1 MKSMTG
7 YGYAEKAHPTFS
19 LSVEIKSYNN
29 RYLEIICNLPPFLGA
44 YEAEISTLVS
54 EKAAR
59 GRVEVF
65 VKVKTLK
72 SDLQVVVDKEA
83 VERLSEAFAQI
94 GIFSGKA
101 LKPALSDYLN
111 QEGVLVGISERDSEL
126 YREDLFAAL
135 DEALNQFSAAKKREG
150 KATALHLAELGKEI
164 SVSLAVIEA
173 NADRLEE
180 HIKQNLL
187 RRFHELLGDQQ
198 FDEHRI
204 IQEVAV
210 MLVRYSAAEE
220 ISRLGIH
227 LQEYHSL
234 LQAKEPVGK
243 RLDFLCQEMNREI
256 NTIGSKSQLVEMNL
270 EVVKMKNSLE
280 NIREQARNIE

>member
-7 YGYAEKAHPTFS
+7 YGYAEKAHSVFS

-29 RYLEIICNLPPFLGA
+29 RYLEIICNLPPFLSG
-44 YEAEISTLVS
+44 YELEISNMVS

-72 SDLQVVVDKEA
+72 SDLQVVVDKEV
-83 VERLSEAFAQI
+83 VERLSEAFARI
-94 GIFSGKA
+94 GAISGKA
-101 LKPALSDYLN
+101 LKPALSDYLS
-111 QEGVLVGISERDSEL
+111 QEGVLVSISERDGEL

-135 DEALNQFSAAKKREG
+135 DEALEQFTAAKEREG
-150 KATALHLAELGKEI
+150 AATALHLTELGKEI
-164 SVSLAVIEA
+164 GASLAVIEA
-173 NADRLEE
+173 GADRLEE

-187 RRFHELLGDQQ
+187 KRFDELLGDKQ
-198 FDEHRI
+198 FDENRI
-204 IQEVAV
+204 LQEVAV

-227 LQEYHSL
+227 LKEYHSL
-234 LQAKEPVGK
+234 LQTKEPVGK

-256 NTIGSKSQLVEMNL
+256 NTIGSKSQLVELNL

>member
-1 MKSMTG
+1 MTG
-7 YGYAEKAHPTFS
+7 YGYAEKAHPVFS

-29 RYLEIICNLPPFLGA
+29 RYLEIICNLPPLLSR
-44 YEAEISTLVS
+44 YEAEISTS
-54 EKAAR
+54 ISKKAAR
-59 GRVEVF
+59 GRVEVL

-72 SDLQVVVDKEA
+72 SDLQVEVDKEV
-83 VERLSEAFAQI
+83 VERLTEAFAQVS
-94 GIFSGKA
+94 IFSGKA

-111 QEGVLVGISERDSEL
+111 QEGVLVSVSELNSEL

-135 DEALNQFSAAKKREG
+135 DEALSQFSASKVREG
-150 KATALHLAELGKEI
+150 KATALHLTELGKEI
-164 SVSLAVIEA
+164 GAGLAVIEA

-198 FDEHRI
+198 YDENRI

-227 LQEYHSL
+227 LQEYYSL

-280 NIREQARNIE
+280 NIREQVRNIE